1 MTGGTLYNGGTTDKG
16 GAIKLNDNGSAE
28 LTNVLITNCWT
39 SMAVF
44 YQNEGGAIYMRDN
57 AKVTMKNCTI
67 RQCKA
72 LDYGGGIYLED
83 DDNKLNCENV
93 NLISCTAIENFG
105 GGVHQDRGETEWI
118 GGTIKNCSA
127 DDDDGGAFY
136 QDDGEV
142 YFENVRFESNK
153 SSDNGG
159 AFYCNTDDKTWFI
172 GCTFIKNTAGDN
184 GGALY
189 FDNNYLYMQDCS
201 VTANSSGDE
210 GGGLYIDSAGSID
223 VAGVT
228 VIKNNDGTGSFD
240 NLVLEDGAYIFDHGL
255 EPDSEIH
262 LRSES
267 GGNVRLGNNLTS
279 IYQLEEYFIADYGRL
294 ELTDTEDQ
302 DTQLRASV
310 FSDGKAVFIIGTIMI
325 ILITA
330 GTLF

>member
-1 MTGGTLYNGGTTDKG
+1 
-16 GAIKLNDNGSAE
+16 
-28 LTNVLITNCWT
+28 
-39 SMAVF
+39 
-44 YQNEGGAIYMRDN
+44 
-57 AKVTMKNCTI
+57 
-67 RQCKA
+67 
-72 LDYGGGIYLED
+72 
-83 DDNKLNCENV
+83 
-93 NLISCTAIENFG
+93 
-105 GGVHQDRGETEWI
+105 
-118 GGTIKNCSA
+118 
-127 DDDDGGAFY
+127 
-136 QDDGEV
+136 
-142 YFENVRFESNK
+142 
-153 SSDNGG
+153 
-159 AFYCNTDDKTWFI
+159 
-172 GCTFIKNTAGDN
+172 
-184 GGALY
+184 
-189 FDNNYLYMQDCS
+189 MQDCS

-330 GTLF
+330 GTLFYFKKRKGGEKADAE